1 MKSLLSD
8 FSNFWSALE
17 ANQKASFFLA
27 TVILIAGSVGISIWA
42 NRPEMRLLY
51 GGLDSKE
58 ASSIVQH
65 LEGASIPYEIR
76 YGGSAVF
83 VPQKEVYKA
92 RMDIA
97 GSGVATNDS
106 VGFEIFDKNTFGASD
121 FVQRTNFIRAIQG
134 ELSRTIAQ
142 LGAVQSARVMVVM
155 PENRLLVSQRR
166 SDTTASVFV
175 DVGGSSLSQQAVN
188 SIQALVAN
196 SVEGLLKSK
205 VTVVD
210 NNGKVL
216 SSDEGEGTLVAA
228 SSAILRYRQSVES
241 YFSEKVESMLER
253 ALGAGNATVRVHAEI
268 DSEELTRSEEVFN
281 DESSALISSVTEEE
295 SSSLSKPNAA
305 GPVGAAEVGG
315 APLLGEK
322 NEEDRRMRDQQYA
335 VDRTVT
341 STSRGAGTIRR
352 LTASVFVAAKI
363 EIPADG
369 EVAQAV
375 PRTAEEI
382 DQLRDIVAKALGID
396 LNDSNSGAVEVQ
408 EMSFLGGV
416 AATVEA
422 GAEGSEGFDSTQL
435 LQFGS
440 EIVGSVLALL
450 LFIIFLVM
458 YRKTKDQPSPFD
470 QMQHMA
476 ASIQGDGRS
485 SAEITPDVLN
495 HLISQRPDNTAASI
509 KTWLQEKDES

>member
-1 MKSLLSD
+1 MKSILSD

-17 ANQKASFFLA
+17 ANQKVSFFMA

-51 GGLDSKE
+51 GGLDEKG

-65 LEGASIPYEIR
+65 LEDASIPYEIR

-97 GSGVATNDS
+97 ASGVSSNES
-106 VGFEIFDKNTFGASD
+106 VGFEIFDKNSFGASD
-121 FVQRTNFIRAIQG
+121 FIQRTNFIRAIQG

-142 LGAVQSARVMVVM
+142 LRNVQSARVMVVM
-155 PENRLLVSQRR
+155 PENRLLVSQR
-166 SDTTASVFV
+166 SADTTASVFV
-175 DVGGSSLSQQAVN
+175 DVGGASLSQQVVQ

-196 SVEGLLKSK
+196 SVEGLMKSK

-216 SSDEGEGTLVAA
+216 SSDEDENSMVAA

-241 YFSEKVESMLER
+241 YFSAKVESMLES
-253 ALGAGNATVRVHAEI
+253 ALGVGNATVRVHAEI
-268 DSEELTRSEEVFN
+268 DSEESTKSEEVFN
-281 DESSALISSVTEEE
+281 DESSALLSSVTKEQTST
-295 SSSLSKPNAA
+295 SSNPTAG
-305 GPVGAAEVGG
+305 GPVGLPDAAAAALGG
-315 APLLGEK
+315 GTS
-322 NEEDRRMRDQQYA
+322 EEDSRMRDQQYA

-341 STSRGAGTIRR
+341 STSRAAGTIRS
-352 LTASVFVAAKI
+352 LTASVFVAPKT
-363 EIPADG
+363 EIAAEGEPAQ
-369 EVAQAV
+369 VV

-382 DQLRDIVAKALGID
+382 NQLRDIVAKALGID
-396 LNDSNSGAVEVQ
+396 LGNPASGAVEVQ
-408 EMSFLGGV
+408 EMPSMRESTTAFEV
-416 AATVEA
+416 AA
-422 GAEGSEGFDSTQL
+422 AESAGFDLTQL
-435 LQFGS
+435 MQFGS
-440 EIVGSVLALL
+440 EIIGSLFALL

-470 QMQHMA
+470 QMERI
-476 ASIQGDGRS
+476 ASSMQSGGRGG
-485 SAEITPDVLN
+485 AEVTPDLLN
-495 HLISQRPDNTAASI
+495 QLISQSPDNTAASI
-509 KTWLQEKDES
+509 KTWLQQKDES